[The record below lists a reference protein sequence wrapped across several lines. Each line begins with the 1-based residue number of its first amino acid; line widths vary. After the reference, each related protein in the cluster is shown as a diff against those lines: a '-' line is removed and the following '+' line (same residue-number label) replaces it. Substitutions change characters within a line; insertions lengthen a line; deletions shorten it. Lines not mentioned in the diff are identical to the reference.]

1 MELKDKENLDE
12 LDGKI
17 VRLKKMILDGE
28 EVLIG
33 VDLTANEEDA
43 NIYFIK

>member
-17 VRLKKMILDGE
+17 VRLKKMTLDGE

-33 VDLTANEEDA
+33 VDLTASEEDA
-43 NIYFIK
+43 NIYFIR